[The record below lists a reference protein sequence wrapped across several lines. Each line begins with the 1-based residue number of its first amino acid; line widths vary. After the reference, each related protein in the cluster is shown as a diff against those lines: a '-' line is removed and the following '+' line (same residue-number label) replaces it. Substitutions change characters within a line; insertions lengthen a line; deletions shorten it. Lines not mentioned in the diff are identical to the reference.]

1 MRFLLTIF
9 ALLVTAVA
17 PATAAE
23 RISVS
28 DIHNFVENTNHA
40 INNPNRHA
48 ARNYLAST
56 TADNAIFV
64 NHIAVLPQ
72 PGTWQAAWA
81 GTYSGY
87 SRYPLNPYYTQTS
100 TGNFSKWQ
108 TIDQLESKKRTIP
121 GYQAQLDVTETKI
134 NAYGTAATVDV
145 DLKEYS
151 LAYTPYNPTLTTK
164 VMHANSKCKLYL
176 SKAGN
181 SDIVLSRMDCNT
193 NTNLPF

>member
-28 DIHNFVENTNHA
+28 DIYNFVENTNHA
-40 INNPNRHA
+40 INNPNRHV
-48 ARNYLAST
+48 ARNHLART

-64 NHIAVLPQ
+64 NHVAVLPS

-81 GTYSGY
+81 SAYSNY
-87 SRYPLNPYYTQTS
+87 SRYPLNPYYTRTS
-100 TGNFSKWQ
+100 TGSFSKWQ
-108 TIDQLESKKRTIP
+108 TIDQLEVKKRTIP
-121 GYQAQLDVTETKI
+121 GYQAQFDVTQTEI
-134 NAYGTAATVDV
+134 NAYGTLATVDV